1 MKRVYI
7 EALVKE
13 DILRDVT
20 GDSNISV
27 ESQVKSEFRWLEDS
41 GISFVSCSAVDVIP
55 DDYEGPGYGV
65 LTTGSKFHVVPPHGE
80 AADYAF
86 IGFDIVDRNTGTG
99 CQYIVLQNLT
109 THSYIRVE
117 AAWFCMGLTNRK
129 ITLLE

>member
-7 EALVKE
+7 EALVDE
-13 DILRDVT
+13 ETLRDVA
-20 GDSNISV
+20 GDTSISV
-27 ESQVKSEFRWLEDS
+27 ESQVKSEFNWLKDC
-41 GISFVSCSAVDVIP
+41 GISFVSCSAVEEIP
-55 DDYEGPGYGV
+55 EDFEGLGNGV
-65 LTTGSKFHVVPPHGE
+65 LTTGRKFHVVTPRGK

-109 THSYIRVE
+109 THSYTRVE
-117 AAWFCMGLTNRK
+117 AAWFCMNLTNRK